1 MKRRWQYIIRF
12 WDAKPIHYA
21 ATCEAQAV
29 KVGQSMASKNGWTFQ
44 QVGLVIR

>member
-1 MKRRWQYIIRF
+1 MKRLTFIIRF

-29 KVGQSMASKNGWTFQ
+29 KVGQSMAKAKGWTFQ